1 MVTQGGIRA
10 LWRRI
15 SVDKTVVV
23 LRLAA
28 VLLNAFFAFGNGRV
42 SWTAFSLTVLAGGLY
57 GATLLL
63 GRWVSNRTLNL
74 AFIPVD
80 LVLVTVGVSLTH
92 GLASAT
98 YLVYFVEITI
108 AALYAGFRASFF
120 VSLAASL
127 LYLGALW
134 PESVTERFWWQY
146 GYRAANLLL
155 MGLGVGFL
163 GHHLRQQVRALQLR
177 TEEAGRS
184 LARARALSRL
194 ARQVN
199 SNLDLDRVLDSILAS
214 AAQLVSVPAGAVAL
228 VEPDGYLRLKA
239 VYGLDADLAETAVGH
254 LTEWGHPY
262 QTRVLGKADL
272 APVLAGLGLQGALQA
287 PIAVGDTLVGTL
299 LVLDSTSQR
308 HFAEE
313 EREALEAL
321 AGHAGVAL
329 ANARLYNDSRRRAEF
344 LATVNK
350 VGQSLNATLR
360 PEELYPAIYREV
372 SAVMPVEAFFIGL
385 WEEEAGLLHVKF
397 HMDHDG
403 RRAPYS
409 LRLERGPTVEAI
421 QSHLPVLLDLT
432 DDNLN
437 QVTLVGDSEPTRS
450 VLVVPLLAGDRV
462 IGAMSTQSYQV
473 RAYQNEHV
481 ELLST
486 IGGLAASA
494 LENARLYQRT
504 LELSLTDP
512 LTGLGNARCFHQQL
526 DQELKRAMRYGHPVS
541 LLMIDSDSLKSINDR
556 YGHAAGDEHIRQLAQ
571 VVRDSLRSTDLAA
584 RYAGDEFMV
593 ILPETALSGAVQLA
607 ERIRRGVE
615 QIELS
620 VGNGR
625 VHTTVSIGVAAF
637 PSQAAGSDDLIRIAD
652 SAMYRA
658 KQNGKNRVTP
668 AGPVH

>member
-1 MVTQGGIRA
+1 MDTSRGIHS

-15 SVDKTVVV
+15 SVDKTVVA
-23 LRLAA
+23 LRLTA
-28 VLLNAFFAFGNGRV
+28 VLLNAFFVFGNGQL
-42 SWTAFSLTVLAGGLY
+42 SWTAFGLTTLAGGLY
-57 GATLLL
+57 LATLLL
-63 GRWVSNRTLNL
+63 GRWLSYRTLNL
-74 AFIPVD
+74 FFIPVD
-80 LVLVTVGVSLTH
+80 LILVTFGVSLTH

-108 AALYAGFRASFF
+108 AALYAGFRASLF
-120 VSLAASL
+120 VSLAASF
-127 LYLGALW
+127 LYLGVLW
-134 PESVTERFWWQY
+134 PESVTDRFWWHY

-163 GHHLRQQVRALQLR
+163 GHHLRQQVRALQAR

-214 AAQLVSVPAGAVAL
+214 AAQLVSVPAGAVSLAD
-228 VEPDGYLRLKA
+228 PDGYLRLKA
-239 VYGLDADLAETAVGH
+239 VYGLDAGLIETASGH
-254 LTEWGHPY
+254 LSEWSHPG
-262 QTRVLGKADL
+262 QTRVLRRADL
-272 APVLAGLGLQGALQA
+272 VPALAELGLQGALEA
-287 PIAVGDTLVGTL
+287 PIAVDDTLVGTL
-299 LVLDSTSQR
+299 LVLDRSPQR
-308 HFAEE
+308 HFAED

-329 ANARLYNDSRRRAEF
+329 GNARLYHDSRRRAEF

-372 SAVMPVEAFFIGL
+372 SAVMPVEAFFVGL
-385 WEEEAGLLHVKF
+385 WEEEASLLHVKF
-397 HMDHDG
+397 HMDHKG
-403 RRAPYS
+403 RRAPYT
-409 LRLERGPTVEAI
+409 LRLEHGPTVEAI
-421 QSHLPVLLDLT
+421 QSHLPVLMDLT
-432 DDNLN
+432 EDNLN
-437 QVTLVGDSEPTRS
+437 QVTLVGDTEPTRS
-450 VLVVPLLAGDRV
+450 VLVVPLLAGDCV
-462 IGAMSTQSYQV
+462 IGAMSAQSYQAH
-473 RAYQNEHV
+473 AYQNEHV

-541 LLMIDSDSLKSINDR
+541 LLMIDSDSLKSINDQF
-556 YGHAAGDEHIRQLAQ
+556 GHAVGDQHIRQLAQ
-571 VVRDSLRSTDLAA
+571 VVRESLRSTDLAA

-607 ERIRRGVE
+607 ERIRQGVE

-620 VGNGR
+620 VGSGR
-625 VHTTVSIGVAAF
+625 VHTTVSIGVASF

-652 SAMYRA
+652 SAMYLA
-658 KQNGKNRVTP
+658 KQGGKNRVAP
-668 AGPVH
+668 AGPLH